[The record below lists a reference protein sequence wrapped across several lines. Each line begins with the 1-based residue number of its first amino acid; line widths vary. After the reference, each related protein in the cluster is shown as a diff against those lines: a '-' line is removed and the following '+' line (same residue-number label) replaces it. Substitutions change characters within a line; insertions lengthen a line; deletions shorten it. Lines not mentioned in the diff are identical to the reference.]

1 MAYSSSKFWNGI
13 SGKKKDEQVQQQQ
26 PVSKVKAGSGTYD
39 PGTFEKS
46 IQNIVASRQKQKASV
61 DSSRSNSA
69 YDRYISEKYGSNTE
83 KSSSS
88 QRSVLAD
95 TGSKQSNSNT
105 QYSMS
110 TSSYLKK
117 MMDDT
122 KAKRDSLK
130 SKYNSLNDLLISS
143 GETPQYDEEG
153 NARYSANVDRTN
165 QELKDISKQ
174 LNAANEQYDLLM
186 RQYNLAVSGEKV
198 ASYDKNRS
206 ENWFPEAAKAGSS
219 FVNPGYGETGDVQNE
234 LEFFLDNVDEVENP
248 YDDMEEI
255 RGANRNQYAV
265 IQKGVAKY
273 WKYVDDPERE
283 MYAAILSHDGKDAA
297 EQYLNDLEVELAKRA
312 SKTLSDETKQQ
323 YENSGTLGKIGM
335 NAGAVV
341 SDIMGA
347 PLAYASDTY
356 GLATGKYNPYSYA
369 NMPLQYSDEVKG
381 LTSNDIQ
388 GYYDEK
394 AKDKAIDSY
403 EGIQLIKDQ
412 IDELKQQKNVY
423 LAAMRADEG
432 GIDYQNLV
440 SKIDREIAD
449 LENQLS
455 QKREESK
462 TAQNLEDAQVH
473 SVLGEFMSN
482 GYQAAMS
489 GVESAIGATVM
500 GPAYTVSMGMG
511 AASRRAKELYEKG
524 ASTDEIA
531 LGSFASGV
539 VEGLFEY
546 VSLDKF
552 AENFLNGNIN
562 GLSDFVKKTLL
573 QGGIEASEE
582 INTEI
587 ANMIIDSWIMGYN
600 SDHNDAIR
608 QYVEAGYSYEEA
620 SRRAMVDDAISV
632 FWAAYGGFISGGA
645 MGGAGGVLNV
655 AANKLAGRNANTQQN
670 AAIPSENPGNN
681 AVSAVNET
689 VETQVQKDTIA
700 SAAES
705 YGNLGRVSNSSVE
718 NILSD
723 AEAIKRIGLDP
734 DSLNGMTAS
743 QKRSAVKDAASAY
756 FESNTDIDSE
766 TETENNPSPIA
777 DTAEASSPVNAG
789 TTRTDA
795 AQAAYEFGLYGASME
810 EMQDSFR
817 TSGIS
822 EEEKLQAYNEGREK
836 FIDLAKSQYRTAG
849 MAGSGILH
857 IDNLYASALTEQE
870 RANAYKEGREITRQ
884 ARMRQA
890 GGVYNENAGFKTSEY
905 SQSLSAN
912 QVKMLDNSGKRMGV
926 EIVYD
931 SNLKNEENAVYDKA
945 NGRILLN
952 PNAKNPVMVVLGHEM
967 THRMQQLSPKTY
979 ADFRESVA
987 NFFQSTFGDLDDRLS
1002 GIQTLYKNTV
1012 GEELSREAALDE
1024 LTAEYAKDMLGSPE
1038 KFQRLVD
1045 GNRSLARKVM
1055 DALHELIQSIAAK
1068 VSGSYD
1074 ELKQLRDIEKKW
1086 QAMYRDAERNA
1097 KQIEQVISPANATS
1111 EAVYTKQNGNS
1122 VPTDPKGEVQHS
1134 IKMDDQFMSLA
1145 ISKNKLVDAE
1155 TMKQAKK
1162 DRAAVASIMKR
1173 LQAEKKVGLPEDVEG
1188 NTFFADSS
1196 YGGSEENTT
1205 ICPRS
1210 LASEAFMDAVSEY
1223 LGRPLSVSEQ
1233 IYISQDLQGRTTT
1246 PECLYCY
1253 VATDRKAYREF
1264 LGSYIQQRDSVIEK
1278 LKAGD
1283 ADTTRSGSLYQ
1294 EFLNGRKDTSNMWK
1308 RFSLWVK
1315 DYRSGKKMIT
1325 ANHLTNMTKLMGD
1338 IGSEFGSEYKAQI
1351 KDAMAYAQS
1360 ASWAKKRVSYLAYNG
1375 HILKWKQ
1382 DRINKLNSHYGLRM
1396 YSFSDFHPAFIL
1408 ENMQMITDASVR
1420 GLKMLAYTKD
1430 TDFVKIFAG
1439 TGMNINV
1446 SCFAIEKN
1454 GTILENNL
1462 IGADWKQAQA
1472 LREQHPNVGITFVT
1486 TNDKLTEWALA
1497 QDWVDVV
1504 IPYHLVRTGVEVA
1517 ENLGYK
1523 NYTSESG
1530 DKKAPGWSKEHDKRS
1545 IAPTEH
1551 NNDFQTYMDALEK
1564 NHLTPRFERFKD
1576 NPNYMKLVNECRQ
1589 SALESKPVSP
1599 VFDMDAARESL
1610 AKLEANGYYTPI
1622 GGSVDRMYE
1631 IASEVGENIL
1641 SKDVQHSVAGL
1652 EEIADPSVRKKEV
1665 TKQFSAEIKA
1675 WQSAGS
1681 QDRQTLNVGSTGNI
1695 VQGLGAIESDIYIFG
1710 EKIKAILTDHPEIT
1724 MKDIEK
1730 IPTILDDPVLVM
1742 ESKNRNSDNSRIV
1755 LYGSEIG
1762 QNGKP
1767 ILTILDLQPVEG
1779 RFEIKD
1785 LQKVTSAYTKTATQ
1799 NRTAEENGKKFI
1811 EGSKMMYV
1819 DKKRATSLL
1828 RRIGFSMPIELL
1840 RHGFI
1845 GSISY
1850 DKNGVKFHGETFKN
1864 VFKDQTTSTQRSID
1878 GLEDIARPRMSPER
1892 MTDVNVLEN
1901 VANGMMQGELSI
1913 AEKNSMKIFQKNLDR
1928 IKERQGKI
1936 EEIRAKPGT
1945 MTLQDQNRIQNY
1957 EAQIARINKDLWSI
1971 SQGNILQ
1978 GVVSKTRKQLVETYG
1993 AIKPGE
1999 KASRESNVPQQT
2011 AKENRVSKTVR
2022 TAIEASATTDEMAE
2036 ELQKRVVEG
2045 EFSYIPIT
2053 DKEAKEKAEKSI
2065 KRKGWNDSL
2074 MDWSRDIA
2082 KTQFPGKDMVTTGFM
2097 LYNNAVQ
2104 AGDTKTAVRI
2114 LTDITNTVRN
2124 SAQVVQAVRILKQLS
2139 PENRLYAIQR
2149 QLDSL
2154 QEDLNKRY
2162 GDNAPQIDMNSQL
2175 VENYRLAE
2183 GEENIRAAEDALFRD
2198 IASKLPNTATDKW
2211 NSWRYLSMLGNLR
2224 THVRNVAGNLGFAP
2238 VRSVKDKF
2246 AYVIE
2251 SAWSHVDPDV
2261 RKTKSVLG
2269 FNKADRALLEVGKND
2284 YSIAADLFET
2294 ANTKSGDS
2302 ISRIERMR
2310 PAFGGDKM
2318 VWRALS
2324 KASKFNSDLLSYE
2337 DGLFKKSTYSAAFAG
2352 YLKVNGV
2359 TAEMYQN
2366 GQISE
2371 EFLDQAREYA
2381 MEEALKATYNDFNE
2395 FSNFVA
2401 KLGKAKYSENKYVR
2415 FSSTAVDAILPFK
2428 RTPANILVRAVEYS
2442 PVGLLINIKTKIG
2455 DVRKGKI
2462 SAAEAIDSI
2471 AAGLTG
2477 TVLLGIG
2484 MLFGH
2489 LGWVSGGDDEDD
2501 KQKDFD
2507 KLRGDQSYALNIGN
2521 YSYTIDW
2528 LAPEAIP
2535 MFVGVELQ
2543 KAIDEKGRIEPK
2555 DLYKSLIRISNPLL
2569 EMSMLQGVNTLIDNV
2584 SYSDNKVYA
2593 ILSSIVSSY
2602 ILQAFPTL
2610 FGQIERTGEVE
2621 RETSYYNKNSQLSR
2635 DAQYTISKAANKI
2648 PGVEYNQIP
2657 YIDAYGRR
2665 QSTGNIATRAF
2676 SNFVSPGYIGT
2687 DRSAPWDDELQ
2698 RLYDA
2703 GQTNVFPTMPA
2714 DTDIKGYVMS
2724 ADELVKFRT
2733 EAGQMK
2739 YRLLEELMDS
2749 DLYNAMSD
2757 GDKAKTIS
2765 DIYDFA
2771 KQYAK
2776 KQIVD
2781 DYEIDSSAQKIMDLM
2796 DIGYS
2801 YIDYL
2806 RLKNEAVNENGNF
2819 ARDPVVDY
2827 IQKNFPKD
2835 KQRKVWNIVK
2845 NSKWSD
2851 DGTPFA

>member
-1 MAYSSSKFWNGI
+1 MNFSREKAQAYLKKRAGENIPSTVT
-13 SGKKKDEQVQQQQ
+13 SGNHSFNAEKARAYLAENAVN
-26 PVSKVKAGSGTYD
+26 PV
-39 PGTFEKS
+39 
-46 IQNIVASRQKQKASV
+46 RQYTARG
-61 DSSRSNSA
+61 DGNNSA

-88 QRSVLAD
+88 NRSVLAD
-95 TGSKQSNSNT
+95 TRLKQSNSNT

-153 NARYSANVDRTN
+153 NSRYSANVDSTN

-174 LNAANEQYDLLM
+174 LNAANEQYDLLR

-206 ENWFPEAAKAGSS
+206 ENWFSDAAKAGSA
-219 FVNPGYGETGDVQNE
+219 FVNPGYGEAGDIQNE
-234 LEFFLDNVDEVENP
+234 LEFFLDNVDEIENP

-273 WKYVDDPERE
+273 WKYVDDQERE

-297 EQYLNDLEVELAKRA
+297 EQYMNDLEVELAKRA

-369 NMPLQYSDEVKG
+369 NMPLQYGSEVKG

-388 GYYDEK
+388 SYYDEK

-432 GIDYQNLV
+432 GIDYQNRV
-440 SKIDREIAD
+440 SEIDGKIAD

-489 GVESAIGATVM
+489 GVESAIGATLM
-500 GPAYTVSMGMG
+500 GKAYTVSMGMG
-511 AASRRAKELYEKG
+511 AASQRAKELYEKG
-524 ASTDEIA
+524 ASTSEIA
-531 LGSFASGV
+531 IGSFASGV

-552 AENFLNGNIN
+552 AENFLKGDIN

-582 INTEI
+582 VNTEI

-608 QYVEAGYSYEEA
+608 RYVEAGYSYEEA

-670 AAIPSENPGNN
+670 AAIPSEDSGSN

-689 VETQVQKDTIA
+689 VETPVQKDTIA

-718 NILSD
+718 NILAD

-743 QKRSAVKDAASAY
+743 QKRSAVKAAASAY
-756 FESNTDIDSE
+756 FESSTGIASE

-777 DTAEASSPVNAG
+777 ETAEDSAPVNVG
-789 TTRTDA
+789 TARTDA

-857 IDNLYASALTEQE
+857 IDSLYASALTEQE

-884 ARMRQA
+884 ARMRQT

-945 NGRILLN
+945 NGRIRLN

-1002 GIQTLYKNTV
+1002 GIQALYKNTV

-1045 GNRSLARKVM
+1045 DNRSLARKVL
-1055 DALHELIQSIAAK
+1055 DAFHELIQSISAK
-1068 VSGSYD
+1068 VSGSYN

-1134 IKMDDQFMSLA
+1134 IKMDDQFMALA

-1210 LASEAFMDAVSEY
+1210 LASEAFMDSVSEY

-1278 LKAGD
+1278 LKAGN
-1283 ADTTRSGSLYQ
+1283 ADTSRSGSLYQ
-1294 EFLNGRKDTSNMWK
+1294 EFLNGRKDTDKMWE

-1325 ANHLTNMTKLMGD
+1325 ANHLTNMAKLMGD
-1338 IGSEFGSEYKAQI
+1338 IESEFGAEYKAQI

-1472 LREQHPNVGITFVT
+1472 LRKQHPNVGITFVT
-1486 TNDKLTEWALA
+1486 TNDKLTEWALD

-1564 NHLTPRFERFKD
+1564 NHLTPRFDRFKG

-1641 SKDVQHSVAGL
+1641 SSNVDNS
-1652 EEIADPSVRKKEV
+1652 
-1665 TKQFSAEIKA
+1665 SATGDNISANQNESGAENDNRGIREGTSETSKN
-1675 WQSAGS
+1675 AGS
-1681 QDRQTLNVGSTGNI
+1681 DRGRYSKDSGYAQKDKSWERLSKYQKNQITKAVDNHINNSPNYEELFTYLCYSVGETEDTISVKQLNDAIRNVAEQFYEDSLKSPVLAENKWSILGGNI
-1695 VQGLGAIESDIYIFG
+1695 TELYH
-1710 EKIKAILTDHPEIT
+1710 K
-1724 MKDIEK
+1724 
-1730 IPTILDDPVLVM
+1730 VM
-1742 ESKNRNSDNSRIV
+1742 NSSENKNKYSVS
-1755 LYGSEIG
+1755 
-1762 QNGKP
+1762 
-1767 ILTILDLQPVEG
+1767 
-1779 RFEIKD
+1779 
-1785 LQKVTSAYTKTATQ
+1785 
-1799 NRTAEENGKKFI
+1799 
-1811 EGSKMMYV
+1811 
-1819 DKKRATSLL
+1819 
-1828 RRIGFSMPIELL
+1828 
-1840 RHGFI
+1840 
-1845 GSISY
+1845 
-1850 DKNGVKFHGETFKN
+1850 
-1864 VFKDQTTSTQRSID
+1864 

-1913 AEKNSMKIFQKNLDR
+1913 AEQNSMKIFQKNLDR
-1928 IKERQGKI
+1928 IKERQDKI
-1936 EEIRAKPGT
+1936 AEIRAKPGT

-1957 EAQIARINKDLWSI
+1957 EAQIARINKDLWAI

-2053 DKEAKEKAEKSI
+2053 DKEAKENAEKSI

-2104 AGDTKTAVRI
+2104 SGDTKTAVRI

-2224 THVRNVAGNLGFAP
+2224 THVRNIAGNVGFVP
-2238 VRSVKDKF
+2238 VRSLKDKF

-2366 GQISE
+2366 GHISE

-2381 MEEALKATYNDFNE
+2381 MEEALKATYNDFNA
-2395 FSNFVA
+2395 FSNWVA
-2401 KLGKAKYSENKYVR
+2401 SLGRARYSDNKAAKIAGQLMEGV
-2415 FSSTAVDAILPFK
+2415 LPFK

-2442 PVGLLINIKTKIG
+2442 PIGLVNGVKQMAY
-2455 DVRKGKI
+2455 DVRNGNKT
-2462 SAAEAIDSI
+2462 AAEAIDTLAS
-2471 AAGLTG
+2471 GMTG
-2477 TVLLGIG
+2477 TILLGLGVLLGNIG
-2484 MLFGH
+2484 L
-2489 LGWVSGGDDEDD
+2489 VSGGDDEDD
-2501 KQKDFD
+2501 KQAKFD
-2507 KLRGDQSYALNIGN
+2507 KLRGEQSYALNIGN

-2528 LAPEAIP
+2528 LAPEVIP
-2535 MFVGVELQ
+2535 LFVGVELMN
-2543 KAIDEKGRIEPK
+2543 AINK
-2555 DLYKSLIRISNPLL
+2555 DGDLKMSDVLDSVSRISNPLL
-2569 EMSMLQGVNTLIDNV
+2569 EMSMLQGLNDMIDNV
-2584 SYSDNKVYA
+2584 SYSDDKLYA
-2593 ILSSIVSSY
+2593 IVAAAAASY
-2602 ILQAFPTL
+2602 ILQGFPTIL
-2610 FGQIERTGEVE
+2610 GQIERTGETE
-2621 RETSYYNKNSQLSR
+2621 RETTYTNKDSQLPK
-2635 DAQYTISKAANKI
+2635 DVQYTISKAANKI

-2749 DLYNAMSD
+2749 DLYHSMSD

-2776 KQIVD
+2776 KQIVE
-2781 DYEIDSSAQKIMDLM
+2781 DYEIDSSAQKILDLM

-2806 RLKNEAVNENGNF
+2806 LLKTDAVNKNGNF
-2819 ARDPVVDY
+2819 AKDPVVDY
-2827 IQKNFPKD
+2827 IQKNFPKN
-2835 KQRKVWNIVK
+2835 KQKKVWNIVK
-2845 NSKWSD
+2845 YKDWTDSN
-2851 DGTPFA
+2851 TPFA